1 MYDWIHTGNRKVQ
14 QGMVSLVVDNFDKKY
29 CSLIQ
34 RKWRQLYIS
43 MTERSTLSIINWW
56 NNEQEGNVGSSFCEA
71 ARKENGHS
79 GCNRFSKERHINE

>member
-71 ARKENGHS
+71 ARKENGQS